1 MSPLVHEKVLQAIG
15 ILQELNIDLWLTFV
29 RETVSG
35 GDPVM
40 PVIFGPG
47 DLTWQSALLLTK
59 TGERVAI
66 VGRFDAEAVE
76 RAGIYTTV
84 VPYDQTIRPH
94 LLEVL
99 ERLSPDQIALN
110 YSCDDVEADGLRHGM
125 YQTLV
130 GYLEG
135 TPFAGRLVSAE
146 KIIRALR
153 GRKTAGELARI
164 TAAVDTT
171 NKIYQRTF
179 DFMQPGM
186 TERQVGAFMHELLAE
201 YGVGPAWNPAGCPA
215 VNTGPDSPVGHSGP
229 TDLRIEPGH
238 LVHFDFGVQQDGYCS
253 DIQRMVY
260 FLRSDERTP
269 LDEVKRAFRTVLH
282 AIQVAVG
289 EMKPGVPGKAVDAAA
304 RQIILEAGYPEY
316 MHATGHHLGR
326 RAHDGG
332 GILGPAWERYGE
344 TPNYPLEAG
353 QVYAV
358 ELGVPVP
365 GYGYI
370 GLEENVR
377 VGEQWTEFIGTPQL
391 DLVVRSS

>member
-1 MSPLVHEKVLQAIG
+1 MSLVHEKVAQAHS
-15 ILQELNIDLWLTFV
+15 ILQEQGIDLWLTFV

-35 GDPVM
+35 GDPVL

-47 DLTWQSALLLTK
+47 DLTWQSALLLTRS
-59 TGERVAI
+59 GERIAI
-66 VGRFDAEAVE
+66 VGRFDAEAVA
-76 RAGIYTTV
+76 RDGVYSTV
-84 VPYDQTIRPH
+84 VPYDQSIRPA
-94 LLEVL
+94 LLEAL
-99 ERLSPDQIALN
+99 ERLNPAQIALN
-110 YSCDDVEADGLRHGM
+110 YSRHDVEADGLRHGM

-135 TPFAGRLVSAE
+135 TPFAERLVSAE
-146 KIIRALR
+146 GVVRALR

-171 NKIYQRTF
+171 NKIYQRTY

-186 TERQVGAFMHELLAE
+186 TERQVGQFMHELLAE

-215 VNTGPDSPVGHSGP
+215 VNSGPDSPVGHSGP
-229 TDLRIEPGH
+229 TDLRIERGH

-260 FLRSDERTP
+260 FLRPDERTP
-269 LDEVKRAFRTVLH
+269 PAAVKQAFRTVLH

-289 EMKPGVPGKAVDAAA
+289 EMKPGVRGQEVDAAA
-304 RQIILEAGYPEY
+304 RQVIVEAGYPEY
-316 MHATGHHLGR
+316 MHATGHHVGR

-358 ELGVPVP
+358 ELGVAVP

-377 VGEQWTEFIGTPQL
+377 VGERWSEFIGTPQL
-391 DLVVRSS
+391 DLVVR

>member
-1 MSPLVHEKVLQAIG
+1 MLPLVHEKVSQAID
-15 ILQELNIDLWLTFV
+15 ILQELDIDLWLTFV

-40 PVIFGPG
+40 PLIFGPG
-47 DLTWQSALLLTK
+47 DLTWHSALLLTR
-59 TGERVAI
+59 TGERIAI

-76 RAGIYTTV
+76 RAGVYTTV
-84 VPYDQTIRPH
+84 VPYDQSLRPP
-94 LLEVL
+94 LREVL
-99 ERLSPDQIALN
+99 ARLAPGQIAVN
-110 YSCDDVEADGLRHGM
+110 YSRHDVEADGLRHGM
-125 YQTLV
+125 YQTLRD
-130 GYLEG
+130 YLEG
-135 TPFAGRLVSAE
+135 TPLAGRLVSAE
-146 KIIRALR
+146 RIVRALR

-171 NKIYQRTF
+171 NKVYQRTF

-186 TERQVGAFMHELLAE
+186 TERQVGEFMHGLLAE

-215 VNTGPDSPVGHSGP
+215 VNTGPDSVVGHAGP

-260 FLRSDERTP
+260 FLRPDERTP
-269 LDEVKRAFRTVLH
+269 PAEVQRAFQTVLH

-289 EMKPGVPGKAVDAAA
+289 EMKPGVRGQDVDAAA
-304 RQIILEAGYPEY
+304 RQVVVEAGYPEY

-332 GILGPAWERYGE
+332 GVLGPAWERYGE
-344 TPNYPLEAG
+344 TPTYPLEAG

-365 GYGYI
+365 GCGYI
-370 GLEENVR
+370 GLEENVV
-377 VGEQWTEFIGTPQL
+377 VGEQWTEFLGTPQL
-391 DLVVRSS
+391 DLVLR